1 MRGIEVQGRR
11 LGPVDVAVVF
21 GRGGCEMKTLKRW
34 LGCIFCL
41 IMLLATQRSLAG
53 PSQTQLQNSSQE
65 TLILFARQ
73 ADDPVHI
80 VQASFGANNVLLD
93 AHLENKSHQKIQS
106 YRIAWA
112 AVKKEDVRFGKADLV
127 AVPEGI
133 DTSSAFDIPGQG
145 ASAKEELGRHPT
157 GIVFYIAEL
166 QFQDGTKWQS
176 DPKKMRKE
184 ALGMVK

>member
-1 MRGIEVQGRR
+1 MKLFPYTIILIAIMASQS
-11 LGPVDVAVVF
+11 LGPALHATSQ
-21 GRGGCEMKTLKRW
+21 RGGEDILM
-34 LGCIFCL
+34 
-41 IMLLATQRSLAG
+41 
-53 PSQTQLQNSSQE
+53 
-65 TLILFARQ
+65 LFAPQ

-127 AVPEGI
+127 PVPEGI

-145 ASAKEELGRHPT
+145 VSAKEELGRHP
-157 GIVFYIAEL
+157 
-166 QFQDGTKWQS
+166 
-176 DPKKMRKE
+176 
-184 ALGMVK
+184 

>member
-1 MRGIEVQGRR
+1 
-11 LGPVDVAVVF
+11 
-21 GRGGCEMKTLKRW
+21 MKALKRW
-34 LGCIFCL
+34 LVCTFCL

-53 PSQTQLQNSSQE
+53 PSLVQLKNSSQD

-73 ADDPVHI
+73 VDDPVHI

-145 ASAKEELGRHPT
+145 VSAKEELGRHPT

-166 QFQDGTKWQS
+166 QFEDGTKWLS
-176 DPKKMRKE
+176 DPKKVRKE

>member
-1 MRGIEVQGRR
+1 
-11 LGPVDVAVVF
+11 
-21 GRGGCEMKTLKRW
+21 MKALTRW
-34 LGCIFCL
+34 LVCIFCL

-53 PSQTQLQNSSQE
+53 PSLVQLKNNNQE
-65 TLILFARQ
+65 ILILFARQ
-73 ADDPVHI
+73 VDDPVHI

-127 AVPEGI
+127 AVPEGV
-133 DTSSAFDIPGQG
+133 DTSAAFDIPGQG
-145 ASAKEELGRHPT
+145 TSAKEELARHPT

-176 DPKKMRKE
+176 DPKKVKKE